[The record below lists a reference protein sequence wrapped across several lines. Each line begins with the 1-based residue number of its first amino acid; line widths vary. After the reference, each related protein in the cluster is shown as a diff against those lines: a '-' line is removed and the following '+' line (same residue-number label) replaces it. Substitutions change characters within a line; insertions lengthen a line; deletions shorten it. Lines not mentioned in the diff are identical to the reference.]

1 MATIADGRTIPFDWY
16 SDPAVLRLERER
28 IFRRAWQYA
37 GRTDQ
42 AAEPGAF
49 FTCDLGGVPVV
60 VVRDEAGELRAF
72 LNVCRHRGSLVCEGE
87 GRRATLQCPY
97 HAWTYGLDGSLRAAP
112 RSELVPGFDKER
124 LGLVALPV
132 EAWGPFVFV
141 SPDPDA
147 APLAETLG
155 ELPAL
160 VHASGVDLG
169 SLRFLKRAGGPE
181 YAANWKVCSENY
193 LECYHC
199 QIAHPGFSKVVDVSV
214 DAYELEESALFSTQY
229 GPVRETWKGDFD
241 PRGPIERG
249 QFHFLWPNVTIN
261 VMPGQP
267 NLSIGPIVPT
277 GPETTARF
285 LDYFVG
291 PEVEQA
297 WIDDMLE
304 FDDQVGAEDR
314 ILVERVQ
321 KGLRGGGIEHG
332 RLMGDSERLIAHFQG
347 LLLDALA

>member
-1 MATIADGRTIPFDWY
+1 MATIADGRTLPYDWY

-28 IFRRAWQYA
+28 IFRCTWQYA

-49 FTCDLGGVPVV
+49 FTVDLAGIPIV
-60 VVRDEAGELRAF
+60 VVRGKDETLRAF
-72 LNVCRHRGSLVCEGE
+72 HNVCRHRGSLVCEGE
-87 GRRATLQCPY
+87 GRRETLQCPY
-97 HAWTYGLDGSLRAAP
+97 HAWTYDLDGSLRAAP
-112 RSELVPGFDKER
+112 RSDREPGFDKEQ
-124 LGLVALPV
+124 LGLVPVSV

-141 SPDPDA
+141 NADREA

-155 ELPAL
+155 ALPELVAAAGL
-160 VHASGVDLG
+160 DLG
-169 SLRFLKRAGGPE
+169 SLRFLRRSEGSYE
-181 YAANWKVCSENY
+181 ANWKVCCENF

-199 QIAHPGFSKVVDVSV
+199 QVAHPAFSKVVDVSV
-214 DAYELEESALFSTQY
+214 DAYRLEASETFSTQY

-249 QFHFLWPNVTIN
+249 QFHFLWPNVTLNI
-261 VMPGQP
+261 MPGHP

-291 PEVEQA
+291 PEVDQA
-297 WIDDMLE
+297 WIDDMLA
-304 FDDQVGAEDR
+304 FDDQVGAEDTV
-314 ILVERVQ
+314 LVERVQ
-321 KGLRGGGIEHG
+321 KGLRGGGVEHG
-332 RLMGDSERLIAHFQG
+332 RLMQESERLIAHFQSR
-347 LLLDALA
+347 LLDALA